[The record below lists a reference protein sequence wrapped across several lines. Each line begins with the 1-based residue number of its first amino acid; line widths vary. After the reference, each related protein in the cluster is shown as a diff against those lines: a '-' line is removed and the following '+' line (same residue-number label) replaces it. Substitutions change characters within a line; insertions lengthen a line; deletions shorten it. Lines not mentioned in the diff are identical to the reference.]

1 MTGGAV
7 PEATSAESPLAPVDV
22 VSWRLHTQ
30 GLVGPGFASP
40 VDAVE
45 ALGAVQAQDH
55 AIALWSLAQRVPGAT
70 VDQVQGLLDEGALL
84 RTHILRPTWH
94 YVAPADIRWMLDVT
108 SPRVH
113 VQNGTYYRR
122 HGFDDDLYDR
132 SHAVLRDAV
141 GDGAHPTRAEV
152 AEHLAAAGIAV
163 SGMALEHLVM
173 HAELEGVICS
183 GPMRGRQQTYALLD
197 DRAPAART
205 LDPDAALAE
214 LTRRY
219 FVGHGP
225 ATVKDLRWW
234 SSLTLAQIDAGLELV
249 GDELH
254 AEVIDGH
261 TYLAGGPP
269 PDLTASDA
277 PEVLL
282 LQALDELVV
291 GYAESRDVVD
301 LAGLEATHRD
311 TPGLPSAVVLLDGQ
325 IAGRWRRKLRPAHL
339 DVEVVA
345 YRQLDD
351 AERAGLQAEAAR
363 YATAHGR
370 EATLTVSAV

>member
-1 MTGGAV
+1 MTGAAV

-22 VSWRLHTQ
+22 VPWRLHPQ
-30 GLVGPGFASP
+30 GLVGSGFASP

-183 GPMRGRQQTYALLD
+183 GPMRGRQQTYALL
-197 DRAPAART
+197 
-205 LDPDAALAE
+205 
-214 LTRRY
+214 
-219 FVGHGP
+219 
-225 ATVKDLRWW
+225 
-234 SSLTLAQIDAGLELV
+234 
-249 GDELH
+249 
-254 AEVIDGH
+254 
-261 TYLAGGPP
+261 
-269 PDLTASDA
+269 
-277 PEVLL
+277 

-311 TPGLPSAVVLLDGQ
+311 MPGLPSAVVLLDGQ
-325 IAGRWRRKLRPAHL
+325 IAGRWRRKLRAAHL

-351 AERAGLQAEAAR
+351 AERAGLQAEADR

>member
-1 MTGGAV
+1 VTGEATS
-7 PEATSAESPLAPVDV
+7 EATSAGSTPVPADV
-22 VSWRLHTQ
+22 VRWRLHTQ
-30 GLVGPGFASP
+30 GLAGPGFASP
-40 VDAVE
+40 IDAVE
-45 ALGAVQAQDH
+45 AFGAVQAQDH
-55 AIALWSLAQRVPGAT
+55 AIALWSLVQRVPGTT
-70 VDQVQGLLDEGALL
+70 VAEVQDLLDEGALL
-84 RTHILRPTWH
+84 RTHVLRPTWH
-94 YVAPADIRWMLDVT
+94 YVIPADIRWMLALT
-108 SPRVH
+108 APRVH

-122 HGFDDDLYDR
+122 HGFDDDLFER
-132 SHAVLRDAV
+132 AHAVIRDAV
-141 GDGAHPTRAEV
+141 ADGAHRTRAEV
-152 AEHLAAAGIAV
+152 AAHLAASGIEV

-183 GPMRGRQQTYALLD
+183 GPMRGRQQTYALLT
-197 DRAPAART
+197 DRAPAARE

-225 ATVKDLRWW
+225 ATAKDLRWW

-254 AEVIDGH
+254 AAVIDGH

-269 PDLTASDA
+269 PDLAAPDA

-291 GYAESRDVVD
+291 GYAESRDAVD
-301 LAGLEATHRD
+301 VAGLEAMHRD
-311 TPGLPSAVVLLDGQ
+311 TPGLPSAIVLIDGQ
-325 IAGRWRRKLRPAHL
+325 IAGRWRRKVRTNHL

-345 YRQLDD
+345 YRPLDD
-351 AERAGLQAEAAR
+351 AEKAALQIEAER
-363 YATAHGR
+363 YATAYGR
-370 EATLTVSAV
+370 TATLDLSTR